1 MARKL
6 SALGA
11 CITIATFVA
20 GCTVG
25 PKYHVPSV
33 QTPPAY
39 KETAPPPTTT
49 APANASAQPG
59 SATPVAPATNAQAN
73 AAPQTPAP
81 QTNVQAT
88 PPGNTSPSTATTAQT
103 TPPAPPVVPFRVA
116 SPADSTLRGDWWQM
130 FNDPELNT
138 LEEQVNISNQ
148 NIAEAMGAYYSARA
162 MVREAR
168 SQYWP
173 TATVDPDITRQR
185 VQSTNTSGSKG
196 SVANYSLPVEA
207 SWEPDLWGR
216 VRNTV
221 AAQAA
226 NAQVSAADLENTR
239 LSMHAEL
246 ATDYFELRGQDNLQQ
261 LLDSTVVAYQQ
272 SLDLTNVLYQTGIDN
287 DESVAQAET
296 QLKSAQ
302 AEDTNL
308 GILRAQYE
316 HAIAVLVGQ
325 PPSTFTIPPLAK
337 QPVPPT
343 VPVSAPSDLL
353 ERRPDVAA
361 AERTM
366 AQGNALIGVATAA
379 YYPSITLSGSVG
391 FNSTSF
397 TDWFA
402 WPNRVWSVGTSL
414 AETVFD
420 AGLRKATVQQ
430 YRGQY
435 NEDVATYRQTVL
447 TAFQQ
452 VEDNLASER
461 ILAVEVQQQDDAV
474 ASAQRYLGLA
484 TDRYRLGI
492 DPYLN
497 VITAETTLL
506 TNQQTA
512 VDLRTSQMTSAVE
525 LIEALGGG
533 WNVTQLPS
541 MKAVAQ
547 VSMPN
552 APPPG
557 QSQTGQS
564 QTPPAGQTNQ

>member
-6 SALGA
+6 SALGT
-11 CITIATFVA
+11 CIAVATFAA

-25 PKYHVPSV
+25 PKYHTPSV

-39 KETAPPPTTT
+39 KEVTPPAPPANTATQPSSTQT
-49 APANASAQPG
+49 APANNSPAAAS
-59 SATPVAPATNAQAN
+59 TPAQA
-73 AAPQTPAP
+73 
-81 QTNVQAT
+81 
-88 PPGNTSPSTATTAQT
+88 
-103 TPPAPPVVPFRVA
+103 PAPPVVPFRVA
-116 SPADSTLRGDWWQM
+116 QPADSTLRGDWWTM

-148 NIAEAMGAYYSARA
+148 NIAEAMGAYFSARA

-168 SQYWP
+168 SQYFP
-173 TATVDPDITRQR
+173 TVTVDPAISRQR

-196 SVANYSLPVEA
+196 SVANYSLPAEA

-221 AAQAA
+221 SAQAA

-239 LSMHAEL
+239 LSMHSEL
-246 ATDYFELRGQDNLQQ
+246 AVDYFQLRGQDNLKQ
-261 LLDSTVVAYQQ
+261 LLDSTVVAFQQ

-296 QLKSAQ
+296 ELKSAQ

-325 PPSTFTIPPLAK
+325 PPSTFTIPPLAAE
-337 QPVPPT
+337 PVPPT
-343 VPVSAPSDLL
+343 VPLSAPSDLL
-353 ERRPDVAA
+353 ERRPDIAA
-361 AERTM
+361 AERSM
-366 AQGNALIGVATAA
+366 AQANALIGVATAA
-379 YYPSITLSGSVG
+379 YYPNITLTGSAG
-391 FNSTSF
+391 FSSTAF

-402 WPNRVWSVGTSL
+402 WPNRVWSVGSSL

-420 AGLRKATVQQ
+420 AGLLKATVQQ
-430 YRGQY
+430 YRGTFD
-435 NEDVATYRQTVL
+435 EDVAVYRQTVL

-461 ILAVEVQQQDDAV
+461 ILAVEVSQQDDAV
-474 ASAQRYLGLA
+474 ASAQRYLSIA

-506 TNQQTA
+506 TNQQSA
-512 VDLRTSQMTSAVE
+512 VNLRTEQMTSSVE

-533 WNVTQLPS
+533 WNVSQLPS
-541 MKAVAQ
+541 QSAVRQ

-552 APPPG
+552 PPVAQQQTAPAE
-557 QSQTGQS
+557 QK
-564 QTPPAGQTNQ
+564 NQ